1 MENINKE
8 DFWLVGFADGESCF
22 SISFNLRAK
31 MNYGIEIRPSFS
43 VSQKR
48 DRENVNY
55 EVLVQIMN
63 FFHGGSIRFS
73 KSDQTWKYE
82 TRNIEHINSQ
92 IIPYFENFSLR
103 TSKKNDF
110 LRFKRVCSLIKS
122 KHHLSIDGIK
132 EIIEISSTM
141 NVSGKRKF
149 SKDFLLR
156 LVSKVKI

>member
-1 MENINKE
+1 MENVNKE

-73 KSDQTWKYE
+73 KNDQTWKYE

-92 IIPYFENFSLR
+92 IIPYFESFSLR

-110 LRFKRVCSLIKS
+110 LKFKRVCSLIKS

-141 NVSGKRKF
+141 NISGKRKF

>member
-8 DFWLVGFADGESCF
+8 DFWLAGFADGESCF

-43 VSQKR
+43 ISQKR
-48 DRENVNY
+48 DKENMNY
-55 EVLVQIMN
+55 EILVWVMN
-63 FFHGGSIRFS
+63 FFHGGSVRFS
-73 KSDQTWKYE
+73 KNDQIWKYE
-82 TRNIEHINSQ
+82 TRNIEHISSQ
-92 IIPYFENFSLR
+92 IIPYFENFPLR
-103 TSKKNDF
+103 TSKRNDF
-110 LRFKRVCSLIKS
+110 LKFKRICFLIKS
-122 KHHLSIDGIK
+122 KHHLSMDGIK
-132 EIIEISSTM
+132 EIIEISSLM